1 MKDVMKERSEPL
13 EHRKKNTILGRDKF
27 KGSEKGILGSAVSWR
42 EKKTDERKQINTK
55 CQNGSPFSM
64 QQSEGL

>member
-1 MKDVMKERSEPL
+1 MKDAMKERREPL
-13 EHRKKNTILGRDKF
+13 EHRKKTILGRDKS
-27 KGSEKGILGSAVSWR
+27 KGSEKGILGSAVPWR

-64 QQSEGL
+64 QPSEGF